1 MKFGAAPKIENT
13 LVNTNMGNDNIST
26 EITDSLKGI
35 VLTKEGKAP
44 QKEIVFVTN
53 EERASVL
60 DEPVRLHILQ
70 VLRSGIEDKITSE
83 KVDENGDKIIRIR
96 DVKRNTLSVLEIV
109 KLSVDCCGP
118 DVEISKNQVY
128 HHLPK
133 LEEEGYVIKY
143 GTVTTGKR
151 TTDYW
156 RRTAKGFVLTT
167 GEWIGGSGTLV
178 KKMTPWVE
186 KMLDTFDLKVSEDKR
201 KELLTLMTK
210 KTVMQSEWRTKIAEL
225 VKGDVADKMVLDQ
238 YETLVEYYAMGSKE
252 YVDNIMRIREILF
265 PDDPSV

>member
-1 MKFGAAPKIENT
+1 
-13 LVNTNMGNDNIST
+13 MGNDDTTT
-26 EITDSLKGI
+26 EITDSLAGI

-44 QKEIVFVTN
+44 QKEIVFVTD

-70 VLRSGIEDKITSE
+70 VLRNGIEDTITSE
-83 KVDENGDKIIRIR
+83 KKDENGDTIIRVR
-96 DVKRNTLSVLEIV
+96 DVKRNALSVLEIV
-109 KLSVDCCGP
+109 KLSIDCCGP

-133 LEEEGYVIKY
+133 LEEEGYVAKY

-156 RRTAKGFVLTT
+156 RRTAKGFVLTK
-167 GEWIGGSGTLV
+167 GEWVGGSGTLA
-178 KKMTPWVE
+178 KKMTPFVE
-186 KMLDTFDLKVSEDKR
+186 KMLETFDLKVSKEKR
-201 KELLTLMTK
+201 KELIDRITQ
-210 KTVMQSEWRTKIAEL
+210 KTVMQAAWRSKIAEL
-225 VKGDVADKMVLDQ
+225 VKGDVADKMILEQ
-238 YETLVEYYAMGSKE
+238 YETLVDYYAMGSKD

-265 PDDPSV
+265 PDEPII